1 MNCVLFAK
9 MDQVFSLKINQNIK
23 TKLENGKNYL
33 KSQGILSVRK
43 NGNHVYVTWTRHFS
57 L

>member
-9 MDQVFSLKINQNIK
+9 RDPIFSLKEIEH
-23 TKLENGKNYL
+23 LKNTRKIW
-33 KSQGILSVRK
+33 KSQGILSVRDS
-43 NGNHVYVTWTRHFS
+43 GNHVK